1 MSFNAQDKTCMNK
14 REKTD
19 PGGAMTEKNVEARPS
34 TSAIAGTRRRSLH
47 LVGGGSALCGTRRGQ
62 KT

>member
-1 MSFNAQDKTCMNK
+1 MLKIKPAWTKGK
-14 REKTD
+14 KTD
-19 PGGAMTEKNVEARPS
+19 PGGAMTQKNVEARPS